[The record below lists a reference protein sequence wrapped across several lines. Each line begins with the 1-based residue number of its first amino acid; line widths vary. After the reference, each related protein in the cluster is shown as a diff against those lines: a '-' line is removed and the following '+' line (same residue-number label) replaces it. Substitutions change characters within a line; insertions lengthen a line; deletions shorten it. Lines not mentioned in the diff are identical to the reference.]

1 MANSLRVIIGG
12 KEYVLRGE
20 DESLLQKVT
29 QEVNSQLS
37 SLENSHVDESATT
50 LSILAA
56 LNIAEKHY
64 KYKEQ
69 STESSRYLINELNA
83 MTEYLQKSIG
93 QDFSKQ

>member
-1 MANSLRVIIGG
+1 MAKSLRVIIGG
-12 KEYVLRGE
+12 KDYVLRGE

-37 SLENSHVDESATT
+37 SLEKSHTDESATT

-64 KYKEQ
+64 KYLEQ
-69 STESSRYLINELNA
+69 DTDSNRYIINELNA
-83 MTEYLQKSIG
+83 MSEFLQNSMEYKVDRL
-93 QDFSKQ
+93 